1 MDPTLRKI
9 RHALFTFY
17 LEHCRPP
24 TVDELANAS
33 DKPRAEIE
41 GALAKLQE
49 LHHIVLYGEGVCSA
63 TPIEMAHPFSHL
75 PTPFIVTHGARSWW
89 ANCAWCSFG
98 LAAMLQNPLTITTN
112 DDEPI
117 TITTRSGSIG
127 PELVFEIGPG
137 DQITCNGS
145 AETAAKCRVHFSVPP
160 SKWWDNVRFACG
172 TIQLLASEGEAEEWA
187 GKYGF
192 WKGEVMDVSTLWGLS
207 KVWYHDKHTYGYE
220 RKTPKEAFAIFD
232 KLGLTS
238 TYWSS

>member
-1 MDPTLRKI
+1 MDPALRKI
-9 RHALFTFY
+9 RYALFTFY

-33 DKPRAEIE
+33 DEPCAEIE
-41 GALAKLQE
+41 GALVKLQE
-49 LHHIVLYGEGVCSA
+49 LHHIVLYGEG
-63 TPIEMAHPFSHL
+63 
-75 PTPFIVTHGARSWW
+75 THGARSWW

-98 LAAMLQNPLTITTN
+98 LAAMLENPLTTTTN
-112 DDEPI
+112 DSEPI

-127 PELVFEIGPG
+127 PELVFKIGPG
-137 DQITCNGS
+137 DQIICNGS
-145 AETAAKCRVHFSVPP
+145 AEAAAKCRVHFSVPP

-220 RKTPKEAFAIFD
+220 RKTPKETSAIFD
-232 KLGLTS
+232 ELGLTS